1 MKGDYHRYFAEIDAG
16 EVQKN
21 DALGAYREASKIAHE
36 SLAPTHPIRLG
47 LALNFSVFYNEIL
60 KNPEQGCSLAK
71 TAFDEAVTE
80 LDSLDEDSYKEST
93 LIMQLLRDN
102 LTLWTEDMQDGDGTR
117 VDEVEGP

>member
-1 MKGDYHRYFAEIDAG
+1 MPIKQCIFRC
-16 EVQKN
+16 
-21 DALGAYREASKIAHE
+21 
-36 SLAPTHPIRLG
+36 THTR
-47 LALNFSVFYNEIL
+47 
-60 KNPEQGCSLAK
+60 GCSLAK

-117 VDEVEGP
+117 VDEVNE